1 MKRPVS
7 LLVFSLIAI
16 AIDFC
21 IGCFFFPV
29 FAMLTQYN
37 LAMLLGDNYYYVFY
51 SILLLLSVFVFVVI
65 YGLFNLK
72 KWGRNIFIFI
82 TIIMNSLVILSFSKL
97 AIFGTVTITLII
109 FLICFVVY
117 FFKPSTRALF
127 NK

>member
-7 LLVFSLIAI
+7 LLVFSLVAI
-16 AIDFC
+16 ALDFYSGYL
-21 IGCFFFPV
+21 IFPA

-51 SILLLLSVFVFVVI
+51 SILLLLSVFI
-65 YGLFNLK
+65 LIIIGSLLK
-72 KWGRNIFIFI
+72 LKRWGYNIFII
-82 TIIMNSLVILSFSKL
+82 VTLIMVLFLAFYLLVYPVISIL
-97 AIFGTVTITLII
+97 VII

>member
-1 MKRPVS
+1 MKMPVS

-16 AIDFC
+16 VLDFYSGYL
-21 IGCFFFPV
+21 IFPA

-37 LAMLLGDNYYYVFY
+37 LAALLGNNCYYVFHN
-51 SILLLLSVFVFVVI
+51 ILLLLAVLILIIIGS
-65 YGLFNLK
+65 LLK
-72 KWGRNIFIFI
+72 LKRWGYNIFIIVTLIMGLFLAFYLLAFP
-82 TIIMNSLVILSFSKL
+82 IISILV
-97 AIFGTVTITLII
+97 II